1 MKVEGLKEPLT
12 HLSKSTTA
20 SSNVAFRGIPA
31 SEQDELVRT
40 FLKKNSRLGAM
51 ANWFN
56 KCAGEKSS
64 IIINAIGT
72 GILAPIVIAK
82 NPLSKEDNN
91 TKKYSAWRQP
101 ISAVLAIVTQLAVN
115 MKAEKIIDKL
125 AYENKLGTKAQQ
137 EKGFYDLRFIKEA
150 KEGELKE
157 QLAKLKNTD
166 IPDKLL
172 ELGKITEEESKT
184 FAARFSNIKGFK
196 QWAGIGLSLATLPFA
211 CYALNW
217 IYPRFMETFF
227 PSISNAKKLKEG
239 QNNGVK

>member
-1 MKVEGLKEPLT
+1 MKVEGLEKPLS
-12 HLSKSTTA
+12 HLSKSTATA
-20 SSNVAFRGIPA
+20 QSVAFKGIPA

-40 FLKKNSRLGAM
+40 FLKDNSKIGAL

-101 ISAVLAIVTQLAVN
+101 ISAVLAIVTQLTVN
-115 MKAEKIIDKL
+115 MKAEKITNNL
-125 AYENKLGTKAQQ
+125 AYQNKLGTETQRKQ
-137 EKGFYDLRFIKEA
+137 GFYDLSFIKKFRES
-150 KEGELKE
+150 ELKE
-157 QLAKLKNTD
+157 ELSKLKDTE
-166 IPDKLL
+166 IPAKLL
-172 ELGKITEEESKT
+172 ELGKITEEEQKAMCAK
-184 FAARFSNIKGFK
+184 FNNLKGFK
-196 QWAGIGLSLATLPFA
+196 IWSGVAVSLATLPFA

-239 QNNGVK
+239 ENNGVK